1 MIFQMTKTTNG
12 RLFFM
17 PVFSRSRIN
26 TDRMK
31 KTKKMKS
38 EEMMSTVE
46 IQTGNMSAAIDCYYK
61 RLERSEHPTGRFDK
75 AGRWFP
81 EDEEKCDCCFGL
93 RAPSRAYPYSLMTH
107 CRSIYHIANLF
118 SVDTSKMKSHIRSYN
133 KLKKDV
139 SKEA

>member
-1 MIFQMTKTTNG
+1 
-12 RLFFM
+12 
-17 PVFSRSRIN
+17 
-26 TDRMK
+26 
-31 KTKKMKS
+31 MKS

-107 CRSIYHIANLF
+107 CRSINHIATLF
-118 SVDTSKMKSHIRSYN
+118 SVDNSKMKSHIRSYN